1 MKKASVDAPSDLFET
16 PDENGNVNQ
25 TYNMEVNKDVE
36 YLNIEILDEND
47 DVPMTW
53 AQLWDMYDY

>member
-1 MKKASVDAPSDLFET
+1 MKKSSVDAPADIFET
-16 PDENGNVNQ
+16 PDENGNVKQ
-25 TYNMEVNKDVE
+25 TYKMDVKKDVE
-36 YLNIEILDEND
+36 YLNIEILDEKD